1 MKVKELIEL
10 LQGCNPEDT
19 VMYDAENAMWN
30 EHQGVWC
37 TDPEGY
43 METDYGVDDVLV
55 GSGTLRGFVYLV
67 EEKLKEVSGDESN
80 RP

>member
-1 MKVKELIEL
+1 MKVKELIAL
-10 LQGCNPEDT
+10 LQECNPDDI

-37 TDPEGY
+37 TDPEGS
-43 METDYGVDDVLV
+43 METDYDVDDVLV

-67 EEKLKEVSGDESN
+67 EEKLKEVSGDA
-80 RP
+80 

>member
-1 MKVKELIEL
+1 MMVKELIEL
-10 LQGCNPEDT
+10 LQKCNPDDI

-37 TDPEGY
+37 TDPEGSE
-43 METDYGVDDVLV
+43 ETVYGVSDVLI

-67 EEKLKEVSGDESN
+67 DEKLKEVSGDA
-80 RP
+80 